1 MDEKYGDDEITKYI
15 KGKFNEDINIDKS
28 YKKIYNNLYVGNYIG
43 FKDYTSMHDF
53 NKMDLYES
61 YFTVFPNYTSY
72 VICFFGLIAM
82 VGLTIISLCR
92 FCHEDKPNEGFD
104 YCAVCWLKAIII
116 FIYTSI
122 FTGYFIYCLYEKN
135 NIYKKR
141 NPEDLLNIRADYFIE
156 DLLNEIYNRHSDKK
170 HILTIIILLSCSM
183 FIYIIAWILSI
194 IFTKR
199 YMELLKIAGR

>member
-1 MDEKYGDDEITKYI
+1 
-15 KGKFNEDINIDKS
+15 
-28 YKKIYNNLYVGNYIG
+28 
-43 FKDYTSMHDF
+43 MHDF

-72 VICFFGLIAM
+72 VICFFGLITM

-116 FIYTSI
+116 FIYTTI
-122 FTGYFIYCLYEKN
+122 FIGYFIYCLYEKN

-170 HILTIIILLSCSM
+170 YILTIIILLSCSM

-199 YMELLKIAGR
+199 YMELLKIANY

>member
-1 MDEKYGDDEITKYI
+1 MK
-15 KGKFNEDINIDKS
+15 
-28 YKKIYNNLYVGNYIG
+28 
-43 FKDYTSMHDF
+43 
-53 NKMDLYES
+53 
-61 YFTVFPNYTSY
+61 
-72 VICFFGLIAM
+72 A
-82 VGLTIISLCR
+82 LTIIISLCR

-135 NIYKKR
+135 NIYNNR
-141 NPEDLLNIRADYFIE
+141 NPEDLLYIRADFFIE